1 MSITKRYKTVGQYDF
16 VILQGATFSAIFTV
30 KTGAGVAWD
39 LTGWTARMTI
49 RDAKGGTSLLSLTT
63 ANSRITLG
71 GAAGT
76 VTLTISATDTA
87 AITWTRGVYDLE
99 LVNGSTV
106 YRILE
111 GVITVNE
118 EVTT

>member
-1 MSITKRYKTVGQYDF
+1 MSITKRFKTVGQYDF
-16 VILQGATFSAIFTV
+16 VILQGATFSSVFTV
-30 KTGAGVAWD
+30 KTGAGVAWN

-49 RDAKGGTSLLSLTT
+49 KDSKGGTTLLSLTT
-63 ANSRITLG
+63 SNSRITLG
-71 GAAGT
+71 GSAGT
-76 VTLTISATDTA
+76 VTLTITAADTA
-87 AITWTRGVYDLE
+87 ALTWTRGVYDLE